1 MLHVSKRAFGHLK
14 DASFNRWEEPFE
26 FCCSAKAP
34 PDNLTCFGYVDM
46 IGLLTGTTFETES
59 ALRIDCPECC
69 KMVLEEIERQDIDIP
84 EHVAEHFISVIE
96 GGQQ

>member
-1 MLHVSKRAFGHLK
+1 MLHVSKRAFKHLK
-14 DASFNRWEEPFE
+14 DALFDPWLEPFG
-26 FCCSAKAP
+26 FCCSTKAP
-34 PDNLTCFGYVDM
+34 TANLTCFGYVDM
-46 IGLLTGTTFETES
+46 IDLLKGYPNASDF